1 MKQTIAVLV
10 LVLVMSAGIPS
21 LIAVAQSET
30 ANGLSID
37 QAIDQALKHSSVIKE
52 ARLSL
57 EITKLQLEAA
67 QATAYI
73 PTISFNLTPPSL
85 SQDGFTGD
93 VRGTIGTQVSLPWGT
108 NADLSANVGL
118 GLNLEKA
125 GLDLLSWQVSFSQ
138 QLDLSQVTSAS
149 KDLEAKETAL
159 VGAEWAWKQ
168 ANENVVVAVAQQ
180 FGNLLSERMGQ
191 QQAQATLKTAQDQLA
206 KVQAQVDGGQA
217 SQSDLLVAQLS
228 LLDAEIKLQQ
238 SEQTYAAD
246 KASFQREML
255 GSDQDYDPLPI
266 DLPLDKLQS
275 ATSALL
281 ARSAIPP
288 EAIANASDVKNA
300 QQAVES
306 AKEQLSSTALDALP
320 SLSLQANVG
329 QDGWKIGFGMAFD
342 LFAPDRAINTTIAQI
357 QLELAQ
363 ERLSAAREKV
373 RNDILSQ
380 RSALQMALQRV
391 QQINLQE
398 KKWSLE
404 ETINQSKLDAGLLS
418 IADWDSFQEQENA
431 FYQTGAE
438 TKLALVVAYLKY
450 CNSIGVNVNWEDW
463 LR

>member
-1 MKQTIAVLV
+1 MKRTIAVTVTILLLSLV
-10 LVLVMSAGIPS
+10 ASIT
-21 LIAVAQSET
+21 IAAQSET
-30 ANGLSID
+30 VSGLSID

-57 EITKLQLEAA
+57 EIARLQLEAA
-67 QATAYI
+67 QATSYI

-108 NADLSANVGL
+108 NTNLSANVGL

-138 QLDLSQVTSAS
+138 QLDLSQVKNAS

-159 VGAEWAWKQ
+159 VDAEWAWEQ
-168 ANENVVVAVAQQ
+168 ANENVVVTVAQQ

-191 QQAQATLKTAQDQLA
+191 QQAQAALKTAQDQLS

-217 SQSDLLVAQLS
+217 SQSDLLAAQLS
-228 LLDAEIKLQQ
+228 LLDGEIKLQQ

-255 GSDQDYDPLPI
+255 GSKQDYDPLPM

-275 ATSALL
+275 ASSELL
-281 ARSAIPP
+281 AQGTIPP
-288 EAIANASDVKNA
+288 EVIANASDVKNA

-306 AKEQLSSTALDALP
+306 AKEQLASTALGALP

-329 QDGWKIGFGMAFD
+329 QDGWKIVLGVAFA
-342 LFAPDRAINTTIAQI
+342 LFSPNRAINTTIAQR
-357 QLELAQ
+357 QFELAQ
-363 ERLSAAREKV
+363 ERLLATQEKV
-373 RNDILSQ
+373 RNDFLSQ
-380 RSALQMALQRV
+380 RSALQTALQNV

-418 IADWDSFQEQENA
+418 NADWESFQEQKDA
-431 FYQTGAE
+431 FDQTVAE

-450 CNSIGVNVNWEDW
+450 CNAIGVNVNWEDW

>member
-10 LVLVMSAGIPS
+10 LVLVMSAGLPS
-21 LIAVAQSET
+21 LIAAAQSET
-30 ANGLSID
+30 TNGLSID
-37 QAIDQALKHSSVIKE
+37 QAINQALKHSSVIKE

-57 EITKLQLEAA
+57 EIARLQLEAA
-67 QATAYI
+67 QATSYI

-85 SQDGFTGD
+85 SQEGFTGD
-93 VRGTIGTQVSLPWGT
+93 IRGTIGTQVSLPWGT
-108 NADLSANVGL
+108 NTNLSANVGL

-149 KDLEAKETAL
+149 KELEAKETAL
-159 VGAEWAWKQ
+159 VGAEWAWNQ
-168 ANENVVVAVAQQ
+168 ANENVVVTVAQQ
-180 FGNLLSERMGQ
+180 FGNLLSEKMGQ
-191 QQAQATLKTAQDQLA
+191 QQAQAALKTEQDQLS

-217 SQSDLLVAQLS
+217 SQSDFLAAQLS

-255 GSDQDYDPLPI
+255 GSDHDYDPLPM

-275 ATSALL
+275 ASSKLL

-300 QQAVES
+300 QQAIEN
-306 AKEQLSSTALDALP
+306 AKEQLSKAELDALP

-329 QDGWKIGFGMAFD
+329 QDSWKIGCGVAFA
-342 LFAPDRAINTTIAQI
+342 LFAPNRAINITIAQT

-363 ERLSAAREKV
+363 ERFSAAQEKV
-373 RNDILSQ
+373 RNDIFSQ
-380 RSALQMALQRV
+380 RSALQTALQNV

-404 ETINQSKLDAGLLS
+404 ETINQSKLDTGLLTN
-418 IADWDSFQEQENA
+418 ADWESFQEQKDT
-431 FYQTGAE
+431 FDQTGAE
-438 TKLALVVAYLKY
+438 TKLALVVVYLKY

>member
-1 MKQTIAVLV
+1 MKRIIAVTVTILLLSLV
-10 LVLVMSAGIPS
+10 ASVA
-21 LIAVAQSET
+21 AAQSET

-67 QATAYI
+67 QATSYI

-108 NADLSANVGL
+108 NSSLSANVGL

-159 VGAEWAWKQ
+159 VGAEWAWEQ
-168 ANENVVVAVAQQ
+168 ANENVVVTVVQQ

-191 QQAQATLKTAQDQLA
+191 QQAQAALKTAQDLLS

-217 SQSDLLVAQLS
+217 SQSDLLAGQLS

-238 SEQTYAAD
+238 SEQTYEAD

-255 GSDQDYDPLPI
+255 GSEQDYDPLPI
-266 DLPLDKLQS
+266 DPPLDKLQS
-275 ATSALL
+275 ASSELL

-288 EAIANASDVKNA
+288 EAIVNASDVKNA
-300 QQAVES
+300 QQAIEN
-306 AKEQLSSTALDALP
+306 AKEQLSNTELDALP

-329 QDGWKIGFGMAFD
+329 QDGWKIGFGVAFA
-342 LFAPDRAINTTIAQI
+342 LFAPNRAINTTIAQT

-363 ERLSAAREKV
+363 ERFSAAQEKV
-373 RNDILSQ
+373 RNDIFSQ
-380 RSALQMALQRV
+380 RSALQTALQRV

-404 ETINQSKLDAGLLS
+404 ETINQSKLDAGLLTN
-418 IADWDSFQEQENA
+418 ADWDSFQEQKNA
-431 FYQTGAE
+431 FYQTCAE